1 MKTTT
6 IAIAF
11 LFMMFSTNLSAK
23 SNYQMAER
31 HGGALNLGLGIG
43 GYSGYYGNVGLS
55 LPIMN
60 VNYELG
66 IVQNF
71 TLAPFLTLYSYSD
84 GNYRSIVTPIGL
96 KGTLYLDQLL
106 HAGSRWDF
114 YTAGSLGLA
123 LVNTSWDS
131 NYSGSRNY
139 YKTTN
144 PLYLDF
150 HLGTEFHLSNN
161 VGLFLDLSTGV
172 STIGIAF
179 H

>member
-6 IAIAF
+6 ITIAF
-11 LFMMFSTNLSAK
+11 LFMMFSANLSAK
-23 SNYQMAER
+23 SNYQMSER
-31 HGGALNLGLGIG
+31 HGGSLNLGLGIG
-43 GYSGYYGNVGLS
+43 GYSGYYGNVGHT
-55 LPIMN
+55 LPIMSA
-60 VNYELG
+60 NYELG

-71 TLAPFLTLYSYSD
+71 TLAPFITLYSFSD
-84 GNYRSIVTPIGL
+84 DNYRSIVTPVGV
-96 KGTLYLDQLL
+96 KGSLYLDQLL

-123 LVNTSWDS
+123 LVYTSWNT
-131 NYSGSRNY
+131 NYTGSRNY
-139 YKTTN
+139 YTDTN

-161 VGLFLDLSTGV
+161 IGIILDLSTGV
-172 STIGIAF
+172 STIGIAI